1 LEYTEPPLAALSAW
15 LVSTGQTLF
24 QTPNF
29 GDMGWPGHEDWVTPA
44 ERLAVRYQ
52 LASVLMGNMP
62 RLGIATT
69 EAAPPAAKQSFGR
82 RLQNTTAAALLE
94 RLDPAPGVELSEIER
109 RVASVASESRIDET
123 IKQIL
128 ATRQYQLA

>member
-1 LEYTEPPLAALSAW
+1 
-15 LVSTGQTLF
+15 
-24 QTPNF
+24 
-29 GDMGWPGHEDWVTPA
+29 
-44 ERLAVRYQ
+44 
-52 LASVLMGNMP
+52 MGNMP
-62 RLGIATT
+62 RLGIATPET
-69 EAAPPAAKQSFGR
+69 PRPAAKQSFAR

-109 RVASVASESRIDET
+109 RAATVASESRIDET